1 MATALRSSV
10 TENKILLSAETTP
23 CCDYEMFRLHG
34 FESYKFVKNMC
45 ISLHSVDDSHK
56 NESRNVKISPGGPQD
71 TVLSGGVSF
80 ELIGQLRRK
89 SVRIWQNEIAS
100 PERQKAKR
108 EISLCG

>member
-23 CCDYEMFRLHG
+23 CCGYEMFRLHG

-56 NESRNVKISPGGPQD
+56 NENRNVKISPGRLKTQFY
-71 TVLSGGVSF
+71 LGGQF
-80 ELIGQLRRK
+80 
-89 SVRIWQNEIAS
+89 
-100 PERQKAKR
+100 
-108 EISLCG
+108 